1 MKPKTHLSRKPTT
14 GIIKSPGTRNLQGS
28 PTSPTKTKGQNLLN
42 SKRINPGSL
51 SPKGTGLPM
60 KTNLMTQTVT
70 QSLITRKNAIGDL
83 IRAREEGKRR
93 LAQRMTSGRRRR
105 RRSIK
110 RRKSRRRRAT
120 SEVKVAIER
129 KNTIDD
135 NPIPIK
141 FDLSCNYLSTHYLN
155 IVQLYCIKQDRY
167 IVRLDANSDNP
178 LYY

>member
-1 MKPKTHLSRKPTT
+1 MKA
-14 GIIKSPGTRNLQGS
+14 
-28 PTSPTKTKGQNLLN
+28 
-42 SKRINPGSL
+42 
-51 SPKGTGLPM
+51 
-60 KTNLMTQTVT
+60 NLMTQTVT

-129 KNTIDD
+129 RNIIDD
-135 NPIPIK
+135 NPI
-141 FDLSCNYLSTHYLN
+141 TH
-155 IVQLYCIKQDRY
+155 
-167 IVRLDANSDNP
+167 
-178 LYY
+178 